1 MNAKKADAIRAQKF
15 PFRIGDVAVLAVAVA
30 LTVAL
35 LCTLPS
41 SEAGKG
47 VEIAYAG
54 AREVLPLDRNT
65 ERRLADHLTL
75 VIEGGKAW
83 VKDADCR
90 NRICVKTGKI
100 SRVGESIVCA
110 ENKIVITVT
119 GRSPLA
125 GTVGQS

>member
-1 MNAKKADAIRAQKF
+1 MNVKKADAVRAQKF
-15 PFRIGDVAVLAVAVA
+15 PFRIGDIAVLAVAVA

-41 SEAGKG
+41 KTGNG
-47 VEIAYAG
+47 VEIAYEG
-54 AREVLPLDRNT
+54 VREVLPLDKNA

-75 VIEGGKAW
+75 VIENGKAW

-125 GTVGQS
+125 GTVGQA

>member
-1 MNAKKADAIRAQKF
+1 MNAKKVDAVRAQKF
-15 PFRIGDVAVLAVAVA
+15 PFRVGDIAVLAVAVA

-35 LCTLPS
+35 LCTLSPKT
-41 SEAGKG
+41 GNG
-47 VEIAYAG
+47 VEIAYEG
-54 AREVLPLDRNT
+54 VREVLPLDKNT

-75 VIEGGKAW
+75 VIENGKAW

-90 NRICVKTGKI
+90 NCICVKTGKI

-125 GTVGQS
+125 GTVGQA